1 MRRQIFIAVCDDLI
15 LRDRLA
21 THLQAEV
28 NQATSVQMQPSE
40 TVQTTVQG
48 KQHRTTNSHASTAC
62 QTYPSLVSLQLSLD
76 DPNPLI
82 QVAQWLTQSPP
93 PVMGGYR
100 APMPAFQILGVEHLT
115 RQSPA
120 IQRLFFTHLQ
130 SIERNLPLLDFSLLI
145 WTTQPWFYAL
155 SESAPE
161 FWRCRT
167 GVFEFVGDPTPISV
181 TSPERFDAQTFEQFE
196 RDQVKRASPGR
207 SAKEYAGIPS
217 LSLTFEGDQFLGN
230 QFLDDQFLDDQPSV
244 ASVEPDLAETN
255 LTEPEQPGTAFYEP
269 EMALGWE
276 EDSADVTEEHAPL
289 TVFEDML
296 GASWWEP
303 EETGEDTSSLATN
316 HSLET
321 DHSNHSDLFS
331 GQLADLVS
339 KDLHSDGWFFEEQI
353 SEEQIP
359 EERSPYPTGYV
370 QNRDQN
376 HDQNDDQ
383 NTEWTLV
390 RAEEDQI
397 SVSIEQPQA
406 TSTHPAFQERT
417 SSPAEINAAEIP
429 PLQLPEEVLAQD
441 EELRLMLQQLE
452 LLHRQQTPASVMAT
466 AYRTVGDFFRDR
478 IEQGEVSP
486 QNLTIAIQ
494 AYEYVLLFLPD
505 SPSAGVDILNDLG
518 NLYWMTSRTVAHAGE
533 AVSCLQQGVH
543 AYQHALTKVT
553 ADNKTQTY
561 PMIQNNLGA
570 AYADLA
576 RYQEP
581 AQNLELS
588 VQSYR
593 EALAYRQ
600 PNIDPQ
606 RYASTQNNLGTTYWN
621 LAQYKET
628 QANLKQAIAAYSEA
642 LRYYN
647 PSQEPLNYAMIQ
659 NNLGTA
665 YWNLAQHEQPQEWLK
680 QAVSAYQKALT
691 YRTLDVAPA
700 AYAATQ
706 NNLGTAY
713 WHIADHA
720 DDPTE
725 RLKVLEHAIEA
736 YKAALHA
743 VDLLQKHQPHV
754 ELLLN
759 FDRFATHNNL
769 GLAHYQLAT
778 DALNGLNTTQKSHH
792 LHAAIEH
799 HVGAWHGWQQKPDL
813 QQTAFSCIV
822 QAIRAAYTHLGTAE
836 QNLALSKVPGQ
847 LLPDILP
854 KL

>member
-28 NQATSVQMQPSE
+28 NQATSVQIQPSE
-40 TVQTTVQG
+40 IVQATVQG
-48 KQHRTTNSHASTAC
+48 NQRRTKNSQSSNSQLSNSQSSSAQSTPSHY
-62 QTYPSLVSLQLSLD
+62 YPSLVSLQLSLD

-93 PVMGGYR
+93 PLVGGYR
-100 APMPAFQILGVEHLT
+100 VPMPAFQILGVEHLT

-167 GVFEFVGDPTPISV
+167 GVFEFVGDPTPISI
-181 TSPERFDAQTFEQFE
+181 TSPERFDAQTF
-196 RDQVKRASPGR
+196 DQAGQASWGR
-207 SAKEYAGIPS
+207 SVRDSVRMAS
-217 LSLTFEGDQFLGN
+217 LSLTVDEEQI
-230 QFLDDQFLDDQPSV
+230 LDDQILENQALENQALEKQVLENQPFSTSAHTDLTETNSPETDSPETASREPQPS
-244 ASVEPDLAETN
+244 AWW
-255 LTEPEQPGTAFYEP
+255 TEDAAALPE
-269 EMALGWE
+269 
-276 EDSADVTEEHAPL
+276 DHAPL
-289 TVFEDML
+289 TVFGDIL

-303 EETGEDTSSLATN
+303 EESSP
-316 HSLET
+316 SEP
-321 DHSNHSDLFS
+321 SPPSD
-331 GQLADLVS
+331 
-339 KDLHSDGWFFEEQI
+339 
-353 SEEQIP
+353 
-359 EERSPYPTGYV
+359 RSPHSTVHNP
-370 QNRDQN
+370 
-376 HDQNDDQ
+376 HDNQTDDQ
-383 NTEWTLV
+383 NTEWNLV
-390 RAEEDQI
+390 RAEEDQV
-397 SVSIEQPQA
+397 SVSSVSGDRSQSTSPPVSHERSSQSAEIAQP
-406 TSTHPAFQERT
+406 T
-417 SSPAEINAAEIP
+417 EINAAEIP
-429 PLQLPEEVLAQD
+429 PLQLPDEIVAQD
-441 EELRLMLQQLE
+441 GELQLMLQQLE
-452 LLHRQQTPASVMAT
+452 LLHRQQAPASVMAT

-486 QNLTIAIQ
+486 PNLTIAIQ

-518 NLYWMTSRTVAHAGE
+518 NLYWMSSRIVSHSAE
-533 AVSCLQQGVH
+533 AVSCLQQGIQ
-543 AYQHALTKVT
+543 AYQYALTRVN
-553 ADNKTQTY
+553 AENKAQTY

-593 EALAYRQ
+593 QALAYRK
-600 PNIDPQ
+600 PDVDPQ

-621 LAQYKET
+621 LAQYQET
-628 QANLKQAIAAYSEA
+628 QTNLKQAIAAYSEA
-642 LRYYN
+642 LCYYN

-665 YWNLAQHEQPQEWLK
+665 YWNLAQHEQPQAWLK

-691 YRTLDVAPA
+691 YRTLDAAPA

-725 RLKVLEHAIEA
+725 RLQALERAIEA
-736 YKAALHA
+736 YQAALQA
-743 VDLLQKHQPHV
+743 VDLLQNHQPHV
-754 ELLLN
+754 DLLLN

-769 GLAHYQLAT
+769 GLAHYQIAT
-778 DALNGLNTTQKSHH
+778 DAFNGLDTTRKSHH

-799 HVGAWHGWQQKPDL
+799 HVIAWHGWQQKPDL

-822 QAIRAAYTHLGTAE
+822 QAIRAAYTQLGTAG

-847 LLPDILP
+847 LLPEILP